1 MKLNKNLLA
10 ASIVSVLSVSS
21 AHAVLVSGGFTGNWR
36 NAATDG
42 QGFQMQ
48 VLPDGRAGAFWFT
61 FDGSGNQVWISGVGT
76 VENNQLT
83 MQMRRP
89 VGAQFGPNFNSDDIQ
104 RIPFGTVSMSFD
116 DCNNGTVTW
125 QSDDPQFGS
134 GSMPI
139 ERVTSS
145 AGVNC
150 TGSVSDNTTSDDP
163 IIDFRQF
170 LDNVGAFPAA
180 TARID
185 YESRPAPTR
194 TEFDVELEDLPVG
207 DYQLL
212 VDGTERAI
220 ISVVATDDGTEGD
233 VEFSSPQD
241 DGELL
246 LDFEPL
252 GALIEIAD
260 AGGVL
265 FSGVADP
272 ANSGGGD
279 DGGGD
284 DGGAGGGDDN
294 APPFGN
300 TETEVDFINT
310 GLDADASGDVEL
322 EQRPDRVEFDVEIED
337 LDLGSYELWVGGMM
351 ITEIEVVTVEGGTE
365 GEVEFRNPVEPG
377 KLLLDFNPIGQFIS
391 IEQAGSVFLE
401 VEFPTELGNGDDDD
415 DDDDGD
421 DGDDDDG
428 DDDNGGS
435 DDDDNDRIEI
445 EADFANTGVDADASG
460 DAEYEERSDRI
471 EFDVE
476 VEDLDVGAYNLIV
489 GGTMQATFD
498 VIEVDGGT
506 RGEVDFRT
514 PSDDPEDLPLE
525 FDPRGQLIEIEQAG
539 VVFLSVDFPLES
551 TGDDDDNGGN
561 DDDDDNDDDNGGNDD
576 DDDERRRRR

>member
-10 ASIVSVLSVSS
+10 ASIASVLSVSS
-21 AHAVLVSGGFTGNWR
+21 AHAVLVTGGFTGNWR
-36 NAATDG
+36 NAETDG

-61 FDGSGNQVWISGVGT
+61 FDGSGNQVWISGVG
-76 VENNQLT
+76 NIQGNQLT

-89 VGAQFGPNFNSDDIQ
+89 VGARFGADFNSDDIQ
-104 RIPFGTVSMSFD
+104 RLPFGTVTMSFG
-116 DCNNGTVTW
+116 DCNSGLVTW
-125 QSDDPQFGS
+125 QSDDPQFSS

-145 AGVNC
+145 AGATC
-150 TGSVSDNTTSDDP
+150 TASVSDNTTSADP
-163 IIDFRQF
+163 IVDFRQF
-170 LDNVGAFPAA
+170 LDNLGAFPAA

-194 TEFDVELEDLPVG
+194 TDFDVELEDLPVG

-212 VDGTERAI
+212 VDGIERGI
-220 ISVVATDDGTEGD
+220 ISVVATDDGTEGE

-265 FSGVADP
+265 FSGIADP

-284 DGGAGGGDDN
+284 DGGAGGDDGN

-310 GLDADASGDVEL
+310 GLDSDASGDVEL

-351 ITEIEVVTVEGGTE
+351 VAEIEVVTVDGGTE

-377 KLLLDFNPIGQFIS
+377 KLLLDFDPIGQLIS

-401 VEFPTELGNGDDDD
+401 VEFPTELGN
-415 DDDDGD
+415 
-421 DGDDDDG
+421 DDDG

-435 DDDDNDRIEI
+435 DDDD
-445 EADFANTGVDADASG
+445 
-460 DAEYEERSDRI
+460 
-471 EFDVE
+471 
-476 VEDLDVGAYNLIV
+476 EDDDDN
-489 GGTMQATFD
+489 GG
-498 VIEVDGGT
+498 
-506 RGEVDFRT
+506 
-514 PSDDPEDLPLE
+514 SDDDDED
-525 FDPRGQLIEIEQAG
+525 
-539 VVFLSVDFPLES
+539 
-551 TGDDDDNGGN
+551 DDDNGGNDDDEDDNGGN
-561 DDDDDNDDDNGGNDD
+561 DDDDDNGGNDEDEDDDD
-576 DDDERRRRR
+576 DDDEDEDDDDDDDEDEDEDEDDDDDDDN